1 MLIKQGEGK
10 IIKIISEDELLE
22 LSPKKIKKVLSA
34 TQPKS
39 NNKKAT
45 VSEKK

>member
-10 IIKIISEDELLE
+10 IIKVINEDEIFE
-22 LSPKKIKKVLSA
+22 LSNKKIKKVLS
-34 TQPKS
+34 TQPKL
-39 NNKKAT
+39 NNKK

>member
-1 MLIKQGEGK
+1 MLIKRGEGK
-10 IIKIISEDELLE
+10 IIKVISEAELLE
-22 LSPKKIKKVLSA
+22 LSPKKIKKVLS

-39 NNKKAT
+39 NNKK